1 MESPFLSILV
11 LVAAVLLV
19 AVTGGVGYLTLA
31 DWRDRRLREQEK
43 RETRSTT
50 PKNTAAKKTD
60 PKNTAAKNTAKKRK

>member
-31 DWRDRRLREQEK
+31 DWRDRRLREKEK
-43 RETRSTT
+43 RETRGTT

-60 PKNTAAKNTAKKRK
+60 SKNTAKKRK